1 MTEKLVYDWGPA
13 DSKLKMWEVG
23 EDGWLRACMD
33 PVGFSYQV
41 AANLPL
47 SDDSRL
53 KLLRAENCAVRL
65 RLLLELINIDVRDI
79 YGCAVCKMPLL
90 ETQDIFHVPGSEGV
104 VGAYVNANGYVSSYL
119 INILAICKLIRY
131 KVSSPNNNI
140 ILILSSIYLMYRHVH
155 QMVTVRRLVY
165 NHATAVI
172 LQGKPTATDSWFP
185 GYSWT
190 IAHCAHCARHI
201 GWHFTHDSRGTRDT
215 FTTEVPIND
224 NLRWFAPREQRRKR
238 IKTDDGR
245 VAMFW

>member
-1 MTEKLVYDWGPA
+1 M
-13 DSKLKMWEVG
+13 
-23 EDGWLRACMD
+23 
-33 PVGFSYQV
+33 
-41 AANLPL
+41 
-47 SDDSRL
+47 
-53 KLLRAENCAVRL
+53 AVRYARCRSWRRKIFSMFL
-65 RLLLELINIDVRDI
+65 APKVLLEVTL
-79 YGCAVCKMPLL
+79 
-90 ETQDIFHVPGSEGV
+90 TQMGTF
-104 VGAYVNANGYVSSYL
+104 
-119 INILAICKLIRY
+119 LAICKLIRY